1 MCVCA
6 RLKEAMY
13 CKTQIP
19 IKSCGHKSCRAKII
33 NTKPF
38 PSLQLFP
45 GEKEGGW
52 GEGVGEGDDNFL
64 WKGEGNTVILFDLS
78 FILDNHF
85 FLLKSLFEKREIFLE
100 Q

>member
-1 MCVCA
+1 MWICVCVCVCA

-45 GEKEGGW
+45 GEKEGG
-52 GEGVGEGDDNFL
+52 
-64 WKGEGNTVILFDLS
+64 
-78 FILDNHF
+78 
-85 FLLKSLFEKREIFLE
+85 
-100 Q
+100 